1 MNNAQLKVASDKGAS
16 NRQVLI
22 SAQGLSKI
30 YRSQNSEKVV
40 ALENVNLDIHKNEFI
55 AIIGPS
61 GCGKS
66 TLLNILAGLYE
77 PDSGQVLIDSN
88 AAKGVN
94 MKSGHISQTDT
105 LLPWRTV
112 LENVEVGLEI
122 RGVGKK
128 ERRAIAEKLIE
139 QVGLKGFEETYPFE
153 LSGAMK
159 KRATIIRTLAYDP
172 EIIFMDEP
180 FVGLDVQTRD
190 MLEEDI
196 LKIWQETRKTIVFV
210 THDLAEAITL
220 ADRVIL
226 MTARPAAIKSEYLI
240 TLPRP
245 RSAVETKFTPQFIKL
260 HKRIWDD
267 LSTEVVKSR
276 REENNYE

>member
-1 MNNAQLKVASDKGAS
+1 MNYAQYADLSVVSESSD
-16 NRQVLI
+16 QVLI
-22 SAQGLSKI
+22 SAQGISKS
-30 YRSQNSEKVV
+30 YRSQNNEKVF
-40 ALENVNLDIHKNEFI
+40 ALQNINLDIHKYEFVS
-55 AIIGPS
+55 IIGPS

-77 PDSGQVLIDSN
+77 PDCGRVLINNSVS
-88 AAKGVN
+88 KGIN
-94 MKSGHISQTDT
+94 IKSGHISQMDT

-112 LENVEVGLEI
+112 LENVELGLEI

-128 ERRAIAEKLIE
+128 KRREIAKQLIE
-139 QVGLKGFEETYPFE
+139 QVGLKGFENSYPFE
-153 LSGAMK
+153 LSGGMR
-159 KRATIIRTLAYDP
+159 KRAIIIRTLAYDP

-196 LKIWQETRKTIVFV
+196 LKIWQETKKTIVFV

-226 MTARPAAIKSEYLI
+226 LTARPATIKGEYTI

-245 RSAVETKFTPQFIKL
+245 RSAVETRFTPQFVKL

-267 LSTEVVKSR
+267 LSTEVIKSR
-276 REENNYE
+276 H

>member
-1 MNNAQLKVASDKGAS
+1 MNHAQRIIANDEGES
-16 NRQVLI
+16 NQRLLI

-30 YRSQNSEKVV
+30 YKSQNSEKIV
-40 ALENVNLDIHKNEFI
+40 ALENVSLNIHEHEFI

-77 PDSGQVLIDSN
+77 PDSGQVLIDN
-88 AAKGVN
+88 NIAKGVN
-94 MKSGHISQTDT
+94 VKSGHISQADT

-112 LENVEVGLEI
+112 LENVELGLEI
-122 RGVGKK
+122 RGVGRK
-128 ERRAIAEKLIE
+128 ERRSIAEKLIE
-139 QVGLKGFEETYPFE
+139 QVGLKGFERSYPFE
-153 LSGAMK
+153 LSGGMK

-220 ADRVIL
+220 AGRVIL
-226 MTARPAAIKSEYLI
+226 MTARPAAVKAEYLI
-240 TLPRP
+240 TLPRL
-245 RSAVETKFTPQFIKL
+245 RSAVETRFTPQFIKL
-260 HKRIWDD
+260 HKCIWDD

-276 REENNYE
+276 S